1 MAKTKNALKILDTMI
16 GDDAD
21 LRETVVDATLNA
33 RVAQLIYQARED
45 AGLTQ
50 RELAERVGTKQ
61 PVIARLEDADYEGH
75 SLSMLQKVAVALGK
89 RLRLSLG
96 APEEDGS
103 LSVRVA
109 PNGANRKNAK
119 KKTSTVKPTTQSR
132 TIDKRRK
139 RA

>member
-1 MAKTKNALKILDTMI
+1 MSKTKNALKIIDTMM
-16 GDDAD
+16 GNDTA
-21 LRETVVDATLNA
+21 LRETVVEATLNA

-50 RELAERVGTKQ
+50 KALAELIGTKQ

-89 RLRLSLG
+89 RLRISL
-96 APEEDGS
+96 AQPEEDGAI
-103 LSVRVA
+103 SVRVA
-109 PNGANRKNAK
+109 PSGAKRKNVKTKASTAK
-119 KKTSTVKPTTQSR
+119 SATVSR
-132 TIDKRRK
+132 TIDKKRK